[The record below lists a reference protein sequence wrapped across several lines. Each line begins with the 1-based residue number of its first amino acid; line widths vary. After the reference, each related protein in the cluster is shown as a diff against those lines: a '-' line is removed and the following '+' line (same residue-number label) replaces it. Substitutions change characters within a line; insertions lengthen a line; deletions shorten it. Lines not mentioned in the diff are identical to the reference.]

1 MIPSSCYPPI
11 SAQKT
16 VSTSRVS
23 HGEGSI
29 GVYISVG
36 NSILILVENVPCF
49 FSSKIRENESHEFKE
64 KVHVAASLWDDA
76 HKKYIS

>member
-1 MIPSSCYPPI
+1 VFHPSRSWNRQSI
-11 SAQKT
+11 SLRLVDT
-16 VSTSRVS
+16 FVVPFRM
-23 HGEGSI
+23 
-29 GVYISVG
+29 
-36 NSILILVENVPCF
+36 VENVPCF